1 MTTILAQISWIA
13 FFSILGQWLGWKFKT
28 PAIVFLLT
36 GGFLAGPVL
45 GLVHPE
51 ALLGDLLNPI
61 VSLAVG
67 IILFEG
73 ALNLDFKEIKEARF
87 AIKRVIVV
95 GAPVAWVLTTA
106 ALYYVAG
113 LSFPVS
119 ITFGALLIVTGP
131 TVIMPLL
138 KNAHLKERPAS
149 ILKWEGIINDPI
161 GAVLAILC
169 YEYYKIQSTGE
180 HAMSGFFTG
189 TILSIVLITFFGVL
203 ISYVVAKLF
212 DKDAIPEY
220 LKPAFLLSTVLI
232 YFVMCNTIEH
242 DFGLIGVTIMGVAM
256 ANMGVKAIE
265 ELKKF
270 KETISIMLVSGVFI
284 LLTANID
291 PAILFSI
298 DWRGILF
305 IALLLFVIRPVTMM
319 ASSIGSKMTWQ
330 EVLLTGW
337 IAPRGIVCAAVAG
350 VLGPYL
356 VGIGYEDG
364 EQILALAFAIVLCTV
379 FAHGLTAK
387 PLGKKLGLAYMDKDG
402 VIIVGASDWA
412 VQFAAVLKDRDVDV
426 MIADKNWHA
435 LKAAR
440 LSDIQV
446 YYGEILS
453 EETEY
458 HVEVARY
465 NAIAALTNNPAYNA
479 LICNTFI
486 HEFGRDKVYQFLPHE
501 EDEHERRQI
510 SETIRGRTFGP
521 PDMDFWD
528 IAADFRKG
536 WRFRATRLTS
546 ERNRD
551 EIEARMKTGETKV
564 IGSISPKGRLDLRS
578 PKRLEQIEDDFSL
591 LLFEKEEVAGENGKK
606 PNSQLP

>member
-1 MTTILAQISWIA
+1 MAPVLAQISWIA

-36 GGFLAGPVL
+36 GGFLAGYFD
-45 GLVHPE
+45 LVQPE

-73 ALNLDFKEIKEARF
+73 ALNLNFKEIKEARY
-87 AIKRVIVV
+87 AIKRIIVI
-95 GAPVAWVLTTA
+95 GGPVAWGLTTL
-106 ALYYVAG
+106 ALHYIAG

-149 ILKWEGIINDPI
+149 ILKWEGIINDPV

-169 YEYYKIQSTGE
+169 YEYYKIQSLGE
-180 HAMSGFFTG
+180 HTLSGFFLGTG
-189 TILSIVLITFFGVL
+189 LGIVLIGFFGVL
-203 ISYVVAKLF
+203 ISYVVARLF
-212 DKDAIPEY
+212 DRDMIPEY
-220 LKPAFLLSTVLI
+220 LKPAFLLSVVLI
-232 YFVMCNTIEH
+232 FFVLCNSIEH

-256 ANMGVKAIE
+256 ANMGIKAIE

-270 KETISIMLVSGVFI
+270 KETISIMLISGVFI
-284 LLTANID
+284 ILTSNID
-291 PAILFSI
+291 PAILFNIS
-298 DWRGILF
+298 WQGF
-305 IALLLFVIRPVTMM
+305 AFVAVLLFVIRPLTLIV
-319 ASSIGSKMTWQ
+319 SNIGGNMSWQ
-330 EVLLTGW
+330 EVALTGW
-337 IAPRGIVCAAVAG
+337 VAPRGIVCAAVAG

-356 VGIGYEDG
+356 VEIGYQDG
-364 EQILALAFAIVLCTV
+364 EQLLALAFAIVLCTV

-387 PLGKKLGLAYMDKDG
+387 PLGKFLNLAYTDKDG
-402 VIIVGASDWA
+402 LIIVGASEWA
-412 VQFAAVLKDRDVDV
+412 VQFAKTLQSRNVDV

-435 LKAAR
+435 LRGAR
-440 LSDIQV
+440 LSDVPI

-465 NAIAALTNNPAYNA
+465 NAIAAVTNNPAYNA
-479 LICNTFI
+479 LICNMFV

-501 EDEHERRQI
+501 EDEHQRRQI

-521 PDMDFWD
+521 SDMDYWA
-528 IAADFRKG
+528 IAAEFRKG

-546 ERNRD
+546 EGNRA
-551 EIEARMKTGETKV
+551 EIEKKMQSGEVRV
-564 IGSISPKGRLDLRS
+564 IGSISPKGRLDLRA
-578 PKRLEQIEDDFSL
+578 PKRLEQIEDNFSVI
-591 LLFEKEEVAGENGKK
+591 LFEPEPLAENGRKE
-606 PNSQLP
+606 PDLP